1 MGAAG
6 WMKKIEMVGIKN
18 EMWQNMETTC
28 VDIFHVSPGGEVIVD
43 GCGKSW
49 QKISDTGYQ
58 RVEDAFYWH
67 MDPRHTNHVMN
78 AFPPSVEELAYARKY
93 YT

>member
-1 MGAAG
+1 
-6 WMKKIEMVGIKN
+6 
-18 EMWQNMETTC
+18 METTC
-28 VDIFHVSPGGEVIVD
+28 VDIFHVIPGGEVIVD

-58 RVEDAFYWH
+58 RVEDA
-67 MDPRHTNHVMN
+67 
-78 AFPPSVEELAYARKY
+78 LAYARKY

>member
-1 MGAAG
+1 
-6 WMKKIEMVGIKN
+6 MKKIEMVGIKSD
-18 EMWQNMETTC
+18 MWQNMETAILTM
-28 VDIFHVSPGGEVIVD
+28 FHVVPGGEVIVD

-49 QKISDTGYQ
+49 QKINDTGYQ

-78 AFPPSVEELAYARKY
+78 AFPPSVEALAYARKY